1 MLGKVTKET
10 ASQIRNY
17 ENQIN
22 NLKKTMMVLEEEN
35 QLLKDFAYGLDPNTR
50 LLHERKFTS
59 RRGSFEGRS
68 DSGRP
73 SSNLSINLQ

>member
-1 MLGKVTKET
+1 
-10 ASQIRNY
+10 
-17 ENQIN
+17 
-22 NLKKTMMVLEEEN
+22 MMVLEEEN
-35 QLLKDFAYGLDPNTR
+35 QLLKDFAYGIDPNAR

-59 RRGSFEGRS
+59 RPGSFEGRS